1 MLNIVNVLKT
11 NRCDERDLYLVGPV
25 EHACIK
31 LGSEVHPEHSLCK
44 LLVQHC
50 IKQKVILHERK
61 PTLLKFKS
69 KHHLTMLTLFI
80 IGNLRKPC
88 QKINSNNTKYAF
100 EGRYKKFDECMICIA
115 YTLLT

>member
-50 IKQKVILHERK
+50 VKQQVILHERK
-61 PTLLKFKS
+61 PALLKFKS
-69 KHHLTMLTLFI
+69 KHHWTMLTLFI

-88 QKINSNNTKYAF
+88 HKINSIKLNNAF
-100 EGRYKKFDECMICIA
+100 EGSHKKLKECMYIVDVKID
-115 YTLLT
+115 